1 MSETKQWTEAEILE
15 LLPLYGLGALEPEE
29 VVMIE
34 KHLAAHPHLLA
45 QVAETD
51 HALVALAELAPYA
64 ALPVN
69 AKERLLAVV
78 QGENQPATQT
88 GSLPIRPVVMPTDP
102 AQPSFVTW
110 LREVWQGKR
119 IWQFAAAT
127 SFAALFILALY
138 TANLSNQL
146 DETGQQVAALE
157 QEVTDLAQVNGELV
171 ENRDA
176 LAAANQALTTQVQL
190 LQQDFNTNR
199 ELLASAQS
207 DPSLLQAVINANNT
221 VVLHNHANGDLPR
234 GVFYQS
240 GHTGQLVVH
249 GLASLPADQTYQLWA
264 VTIDG
269 TQIATG
275 MITVQ
280 DPAAATWTSIT
291 LPATLTVADV
301 VAIGISIEPA
311 SGSAT
316 PTSPMLLDGEL

>member
-88 GSLPIRPVVMPTDP
+88 GSLPIRPVVMPTDS

-146 DETGQQVAALE
+146 DETGQQVATLE

-176 LAAANQALTTQVQL
+176 LAAALTTQIQL

-207 DPSLLQAVINANNT
+207 DPSLLQAVINANNS
-221 VVLHNHANGDLPR
+221 VVLHNHVNSDLPR

-249 GLASLPADQTYQLWA
+249 GLNPLPADQAYQLWA
-264 VTIDG
+264 VTQDG
-269 TQIATG
+269 TQIPTG
-275 MITVQ
+275 MVTVQ

-291 LPATLTVADV
+291 LPTTLTITDV

-311 SGSAT
+311 SGSAA